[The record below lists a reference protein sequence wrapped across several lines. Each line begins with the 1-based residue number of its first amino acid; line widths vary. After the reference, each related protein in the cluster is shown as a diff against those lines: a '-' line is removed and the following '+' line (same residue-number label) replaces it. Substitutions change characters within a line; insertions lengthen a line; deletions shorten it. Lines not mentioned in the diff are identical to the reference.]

1 MRMLRDG
8 DIISTPVYGVI
19 DHWGVYAGNGSVIS
33 NSKRHGK
40 VVEESLSS
48 FLNGKPLSL
57 IGYPSTLPGY
67 EVISKARELVGEKW
81 NLVKSNCE
89 HFAHHV
95 HGLKPTS
102 PQLLL
107 GVASMAVLVLLMVI
121 R

>member
-1 MRMLRDG
+1 MRVLQVG
-8 DIISTPVYGVI
+8 DIISTPAYGVI
-19 DHWGVYAGNGSVIS
+19 NHWGIYTGQGSVIS
-33 NSKRHGK
+33 NSKRYGK

-48 FLNGKPLSL
+48 FLNGKKLSW
-57 IGYPSTLPGY
+57 IGYPGTLSGH
-67 EVISKARELVGEKW
+67 EVISRARQLVGKKW

-107 GVASMAVLVLLMVI
+107 GAASLAALALVLII